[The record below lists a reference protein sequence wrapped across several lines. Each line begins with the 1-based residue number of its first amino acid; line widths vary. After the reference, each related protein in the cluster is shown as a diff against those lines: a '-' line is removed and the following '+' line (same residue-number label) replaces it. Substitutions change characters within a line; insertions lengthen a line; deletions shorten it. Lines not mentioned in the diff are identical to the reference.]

1 LTSSQKFSVSL
12 LISVLAFGVFSVLVL
27 SGRFGF
33 IEAKFYQPAVRRPI
47 EQKINGLS
55 EQEKQYN
62 QILIDRFTSFAC
74 DEAVLS
80 FSKTESTDAE
90 VKERS
95 ASLARLFSSSPYL
108 TGIRI
113 IDSNGRKLHYSTFEY
128 DRKKQDNK
136 KIIYED
142 YQNIVKQSDEISYEK
157 LNCPQEKKYRVY
169 LDSNRKRIVYSLP
182 FSGKDNSG
190 KIAQT
195 GTAVFYCDTEDFT
208 RYLHSKN
215 LITLTEKESS
225 EFVFDSV
232 NGTGGYVFGLPYRN
246 LELSKSGIEVL
257 KETVIQKAREVVKL
271 NTFETVEETISLSG
285 TYRIL
290 DKVSGQSDDIQ
301 QDNSEEY
308 SKDSAY
314 SEKDEALKTEHEFVV
329 FIKNINPGE
338 ETPVYL
344 ALVYD
349 SNLFEITTGIRVLLL
364 TLLFITIFL
373 VVFLIFNL
381 RHDDMV
387 VITDRI
393 RRFQLAFITE
403 YVNRNDE
410 NLKSPGEYLLSRRQE
425 LSDEI
430 RKSLGRR
437 GRKHSKEVDKLL
449 ERNWSEILTGLG
461 VSSGMQALP
470 KASVDSAE
478 LRSILEEI
486 LGSGKIK
493 IAAAS
498 VVTGGSEKGIVE
510 KAEKAAPSAPVEAVE
525 EIEEAADAEAV
536 EELDDVEEIEE
547 VTEAEAVEEVEE
559 LEDAEAVEE
568 AADAEA
574 VEELDDVEEI
584 EEVSEAEAVEDAEEL
599 EDAEAVEEAADAEA
613 VEELDDVEEIEEVTE
628 AEAVEETEEL
638 EDAEVV
644 EEAADA
650 ESVEEL
656 DDVEEIE
663 EVTEAESVEEA
674 EELEDAETVEEAAD
688 AEAVE
693 ELDDVEEI
701 EEVTEAEAVEE
712 AEELEDAEPVEEAED
727 VVEAESAEDVGL
739 DEFMEESPVP
749 LSAAESDD
757 NEGLEEEMDFG
768 SPVHEVAPDPEDDK
782 LVENFSAAPIDFS
795 FLDDEDIR
803 SGDDDEDAEPSL
815 DDIEEGEQERVV
827 SEEAAVEAISLVA
840 AESDETDESV
850 EIAAENAVEVSAE
863 SAEQDEGLEILPDPQ
878 DSHPFLFTT
887 FGANNNNITDLPPDN
902 TDAIVEDADGLFHI
916 EGRPV
921 SGDVKLDADLKKL
934 VEAVL
939 K

>member
-547 VTEAEAVEEVEE
+547 VTEAEAVE
-559 LEDAEAVEE
+559 
-568 AADAEA
+568 
-574 VEELDDVEEI
+574 
-584 EEVSEAEAVEDAEEL
+584 DAEEL

-815 DDIEEGEQERVV
+815 DDIEEVEQERVV

>member
-1 LTSSQKFSVSL
+1 MTSSQKFSVSL

-547 VTEAEAVEEVEE
+547 VTEAEAVE
-559 LEDAEAVEE
+559 
-568 AADAEA
+568 
-574 VEELDDVEEI
+574 
-584 EEVSEAEAVEDAEEL
+584 DAEEL

-815 DDIEEGEQERVV
+815 DDIEEVEQERVV